1 VYKRRLQGLR
11 TIEGPKFN
19 RLQWGVF
26 ILKIILK
33 EPEMHVINDMN
44 HRFDADSSLV
54 ADFMQDAN

>member
-33 EPEMHVINDMN
+33 EPEMEKHVINDE
-44 HRFDADSSLV
+44 SS
-54 ADFMQDAN
+54 F